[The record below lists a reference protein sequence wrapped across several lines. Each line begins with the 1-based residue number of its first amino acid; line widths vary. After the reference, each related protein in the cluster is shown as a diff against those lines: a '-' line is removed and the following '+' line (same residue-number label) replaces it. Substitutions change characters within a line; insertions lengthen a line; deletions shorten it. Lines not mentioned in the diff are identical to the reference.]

1 MLYALSTY
9 VSNFFMTQYRLISR
23 DNANSNAVKSKNC
36 YVRLFLRMLG
46 MPRVEAATGGLSFY
60 EFCCCE

>member
-36 YVRLFLRMLG
+36 
-46 MPRVEAATGGLSFY
+46 
-60 EFCCCE
+60 